1 MNIQTLRRFSGCV
14 RAIGLLVLLLGSQT
28 SWASCSVVGGFG
40 ISCTEF
46 KPGPNSPTE
55 ITVGLSSALI
65 NTNNY
70 ALIGFKTSNA
80 IGFDITNLKYSND
93 GINFFSVTPNTITV
107 GANGTVYNS
116 TGALTGICPCTTDLA
131 PPLGIYGL
139 WFRFTLP
146 GETFQNNATVT
157 VAIESNATGDPDVS
171 GDGTLSN
178 SAAGFAGEYPS
189 TTAKLGGS
197 TPVSLAYFR
206 SRQEGDEV
214 RLDFATVT
222 EAGNQGFEVY
232 VDRSGVLTKV
242 GDYIPSKVTDSV
254 EPQFYRVRVPYQAGD
269 RDYYLRD
276 IDIHD
281 KGTDH
286 GPYALNETQGSKP
299 VVKTVDWK
307 RKGAEKQARER
318 LRFNQA
324 RAASRKAEALGLMR
338 AQAVGD
344 APADLAVF
352 RISQAGPHRVTDADL
367 KAAGIDL
374 GVTDTK
380 TLRLL
385 DAAGRNVPV
394 RFEGLASGSTLW
406 RAGAA
411 FSFLGQP
418 RTGLYGTVNAYR
430 LRGGR
435 AFESRITDLAAST
448 PSSGAFATHH
458 LDRVTLAE
466 QKLYSFGAP
475 NGDPWY
481 QQRFTASATAYSV
494 PLSLPGLVAGVGGAR
509 VDLDVWGGTGSA
521 HHVLAKVNGGAEAD
535 LAFDGITASSAT
547 LDAGQLVAGAN
558 TLSLKVP
565 GDRSGTGKDTINL
578 EGMRVTY
585 PRNFVAGPKGLR
597 FTASGAKFQVTGLTS
612 ATVEVFR
619 EQNGV
624 VAYLRNVR
632 VVKAADGSYTASFA
646 GLVTNTP
653 PTYHVLAGA
662 AGKSVVEPG
671 VAPANC
677 ADGDTDYLAVVHP
690 QFDTPLLDGLL
701 NRRSGQGYKVR
712 KVRTDSLYAQYS
724 GGLADPAAIQAC
736 VKAAPKLKHLL
747 LVGSD
752 TYDPNNHLGIG
763 SLSFVP
769 TVYTQ
774 TDDIVRYA
782 PCDTC
787 YGLVDGQLKV
797 AVGRLPARDN
807 QELARLLTQTETFE
821 NKSYAR
827 KLVQAA
833 DAYDSAQRL
842 DFKADALSM
851 SNQLPVDWQVQSVF
865 LDDYKSGTGYDIAS
879 AKAALKAGIESGVAM
894 TSYIGHSSQGQWSFN
909 KLFSLADALALD
921 VKGQPTL
928 VTQWG
933 CWNTY
938 FVAPRFDTLAHGF
951 LLGGGK
957 PGAAAA
963 VLGAS
968 VLAEANQEGALSRKL
983 ALSLSEP
990 GITLGEAVLKAKQAL
1005 LAERPQYTSIVQSW
1019 TLLGDPALVVE
1030 KN

>member
-1 MNIQTLRRFSGCV
+1 MNLNSSKQSLPTGRTLAF
-14 RAIGLLVLLLGSQT
+14 LLLGLGPAV
-28 SWASCSVVGGFG
+28 SWAACTGTQLSDNTCPTFAPWPDSPSTVTVSANSTNFNSNNWLLYGFKTNNTIDVQITDIQLSCDGTNFSAA
-40 ISCTEF
+40 
-46 KPGPNSPTE
+46 PTDT
-55 ITVGLSSALI
+55 ILVTKNAPFTYDTSGVINNPCKGLSSI
-65 NTNNY
+65 
-70 ALIGFKTSNA
+70 
-80 IGFDITNLKYSND
+80 
-93 GINFFSVTPNTITV
+93 
-107 GANGTVYNS
+107 VYMR
-116 TGALTGICPCTTDLA
+116 
-131 PPLGIYGL
+131 Y
-139 WFRFTLP
+139 TLP
-146 GETFQNNATVT
+146 GGTFANNAIVQSL
-157 VAIESNATGDPDVS
+157 IETNNNAAPE
-171 GDGTLSN
+171 GDGTLN
-178 SAAGFAGEYPS
+178 NNFNDFAGNYLSNQNDNS
-189 TTAKLGGS
+189 T
-197 TPVSLAYFR
+197 TPVSLSWFR
-206 SRQEGDEV
+206 SRLEGDEV
-214 RLDFATVT
+214 RVDFATVT

-232 VDRSGVLTKV
+232 VERSGELVKL
-242 GDYIPSKVTDSV
+242 GGFIPSKVTDSV
-254 EPQFYRVRVPYQAGD
+254 EPQLYRVRVPYQAGD

-286 GPYALNETQGSKP
+286 GPYALNDTQGSKP
-299 VVKTVDWK
+299 VVKTIDWK

-324 RAASRKAEALGLMR
+324 RAASRKAATLGLLR
-338 AQAVGD
+338 TQAAGD

-374 GVTDTK
+374 GVTDTN

-394 RFEGLASGSTLW
+394 RFEGLASGSSLW

-418 RTGLYGTVNAYR
+418 RASLHGTVNVYR
-430 LRGGR
+430 LQRGR
-435 AFESRITDLAAST
+435 TSERRVSDLIANP
-448 PSSGAFATHH
+448 PSSGMFATHH

-481 QQRFTASATAYSV
+481 QQRYTASATAYSV

-509 VDLDVWGGTGSA
+509 VDLDVWGGTDQA

-547 LDAGQLVAGAN
+547 LDASQLAAGAN

-578 EGMRVTY
+578 EGVRITY
-585 PRNFVAGPKGLR
+585 PRNFVAGPQGLR

-632 VVKAADGSYTASFA
+632 VVRAADGTYTASFA

-653 PTYHVLAGA
+653 PTYHVLAA
-662 AGKSVVEPG
+662 AGKPAVELG

-701 NRRSGQGYKVR
+701 NRRSGQGYQVR

-752 TYDPNNHLGIG
+752 TYDPNNYLGIG

-782 PCDTC
+782 PCDSC
-787 YGLVDGQLKV
+787 YGMVDGQLKV

-827 KLVQAA
+827 RLVQAA

-842 DFKADALSM
+842 DFKADAQAMNNL
-851 SNQLPVDWQVQSVF
+851 LPAGWQVQSVF

-894 TSYIGHSSQGQWSFN
+894 TSYIGHSSRGQWSFN
-909 KLFSLADALALD
+909 NLLTLADALALD

-928 VTQWG
+928 LTQWG

-938 FVAPRFDTLAHGF
+938 FVAPKFDSMAHGF

-968 VLAEANQEGALSRKL
+968 VLASAYEESALSRKL

-990 GITLGEAVLKAKQAL
+990 GISLGEAVLKAKQAL

-1019 TLLGDPALVVE
+1019 TLLGDPGLVVE
-1030 KN
+1030 K

>member
-1 MNIQTLRRFSGCV
+1 MS
-14 RAIGLLVLLLGSQT
+14 
-28 SWASCSVVGGFG
+28 
-40 ISCTEF
+40 
-46 KPGPNSPTE
+46 
-55 ITVGLSSALI
+55 
-65 NTNNY
+65 
-70 ALIGFKTSNA
+70 
-80 IGFDITNLKYSND
+80 
-93 GINFFSVTPNTITV
+93 
-107 GANGTVYNS
+107 
-116 TGALTGICPCTTDLA
+116 
-131 PPLGIYGL
+131 
-139 WFRFTLP
+139 
-146 GETFQNNATVT
+146 
-157 VAIESNATGDPDVS
+157 
-171 GDGTLSN
+171 DGTLS
-178 SAAGFAGEYPS
+178 FAGGTYAGA
-189 TTAKLGGS
+189 TRTNKAVLNGN
-197 TPVSLAYFR
+197 TPVSLSWFR
-206 SRQEGDEV
+206 SRLEGDEV
-214 RLDFATVT
+214 RVDFATVT

-232 VDRSGVLTKV
+232 VERSGELVKL
-242 GDYIPSKVTDSV
+242 GGFIPSKVTDSV
-254 EPQFYRVRVPYQAGD
+254 EPQLYRVRVPYQAGD

-281 KGTDH
+281 HGTDH
-286 GPYALNETQGSKP
+286 GPYTLNDTQGSKP

-318 LRFNQA
+318 LRFNLA

-338 AQAVGD
+338 TQATGD

-352 RISQAGPHRVTDADL
+352 RVSQAGLQQITDADL

-374 GVTDTK
+374 GVTDTR
-380 TLRLL
+380 TLSLL
-385 DAAGRNVPV
+385 DANGKAIPV

-406 RAGAA
+406 RAGAWI
-411 FSFLGQP
+411 SFLGQP
-418 RTGLYGTVNAYR
+418 RTSLYGAVNAYR
-430 LRGGR
+430 LRVGRGGPLVS
-435 AFESRITDLAAST
+435 ALAAT
-448 PSSGAFATHH
+448 PSSTATPAPYFM
-458 LDRVTLAE
+458 DTVTLAS

-481 QQRFTASATAYSV
+481 QQRQTASANATSV
-494 PLSLPGLVAGVGGAR
+494 PVNLPGLVSGVGGAKAE
-509 VDLDVWGGTGSA
+509 LDVWGGTVAA
-521 HHVLAKVNGGAEAD
+521 HHLLAKLNGGAEAD
-535 LAFDGITASSAT
+535 VSFDGVTAQRIP
-547 LDAGQLVAGAN
+547 LDASQLVAGAN

-565 GDRSGTGKDTINL
+565 GDTNAKDLINV
-578 EGMRVTY
+578 EGVRVTY
-585 PRNFVAGPKGLR
+585 PRNFVAGPQGLT
-597 FTASGAKFQVTGLTS
+597 FSAAASQFSVTGLNS
-612 ATVEVFR
+612 AQVQVYR
-619 EQNGV
+619 
-624 VAYLRNVR
+624 LRPLSGETAALANVR
-632 VVKAADGSYTASFA
+632 VVKAADGSFTASFKGIA
-646 GLVTNTP
+646 TS
-653 PTYHVLAGA
+653 TYTYYVVAGA
-662 AGKSVVEPG
+662 PAKPKVEPG
-671 VAPANC
+671 VVPAKC

-701 NRRSGQGYKVR
+701 NRRSGQGYQVR

-736 VKAAPKLKHLL
+736 VKDASKLKHLL

-782 PCDTC
+782 PCDAC
-787 YGLVDGQLKV
+787 YGQVDGQLKV

-821 NKSYAR
+821 TKSYAR

-833 DAYDSAQRL
+833 DAYDSAQKL
-842 DFKADALSM
+842 DFKADAQSI
-851 SNQLPVDWQVQSVF
+851 SNLLPAGWQVQSVF
-865 LDDYKSGTGYDIAS
+865 LDDYKSGTTYDVAS
-879 AKAALKAGIESGVAM
+879 AKAAIKAGIESGVAM

-928 VTQWG
+928 LTQWG

-968 VLAEANQEGALSRKL
+968 VLASAYEEAALGRKL

-990 GITLGEAVLKAKQAL
+990 DISLGEAVLKAKQAL
-1005 LAERPQYTSIVQSW
+1005 LAERPEYTSIVQSW
-1019 TLLGDPALVVE
+1019 TLLGDPGLVVD
-1030 KN
+1030 KQP